1 MKTEL
6 HGRRALVTGSTAG
19 IGFAIAKGLA
29 EAGAFVVINGRA
41 AEHVNSAIGRIRDAV
56 PGAALDGAAA
66 DAATAEGAAALIAAA
81 PIIDILVNNLGIYE
95 PKPFFVLEDADW
107 ERMFATNVI
116 SGVRLSRHY
125 APQMLE
131 ASWGRI
137 VFISSESALNV
148 GPDIVHYSAS
158 KSAQLAV
165 SRGLANSLAGS
176 GVTVNAVLPGPTRS
190 EGMAQ
195 FLEER
200 ARKSGK
206 TVAEIEAEFIRKER
220 PTSLIG
226 RLIEPEEVAS
236 LVLYVASP
244 EASAITGAALRADGG
259 VVNSII

>member
-1 MKTEL
+1 MKTDL

-29 EAGAFVVINGRA
+29 EAGAFVVVNGRA
-41 AEHVNSAIGRIRDAV
+41 AEHVNSAIRRIRDAV
-56 PGAALDGAAA
+56 PSAVLDGAVA

-81 PIIDILVNNLGIYE
+81 PIIDILVNNLGIFE
-95 PKPFFVLEDADW
+95 LKPFFVLDDADW
-107 ERMFATNVI
+107 ERMFETNVV

-125 APQMLE
+125 APQMRE
-131 ASWGRI
+131 AGWGRI
-137 VFISSESALNV
+137 IFISSESALNV
-148 GPDIVHYSAS
+148 VPDIVHYSAS
-158 KSAQLAV
+158 KAAQLAV

-190 EGMAQ
+190 EGMTQ
-195 FLEER
+195 ILEER
-200 ARKSGK
+200 ARQSGD
-206 TVAEIEAEFIRKER
+206 TIGEIEAAFIRTQR
-220 PTSLIG
+220 PTSLIN

-244 EASAITGAALRADGG
+244 KASAITGAALRVDGG

>member
-137 VFISSESALNV
+137 VFISSEV
-148 GPDIVHYSAS
+148 
-158 KSAQLAV
+158 SAQ
-165 SRGLANSLAGS
+165 RR
-176 GVTVNAVLPGPTRS
+176 T
-190 EGMAQ
+190 
-195 FLEER
+195 
-200 ARKSGK
+200 
-206 TVAEIEAEFIRKER
+206 
-220 PTSLIG
+220 
-226 RLIEPEEVAS
+226 
-236 LVLYVASP
+236 
-244 EASAITGAALRADGG
+244 
-259 VVNSII
+259 

>member
-1 MKTEL
+1 M
-6 HGRRALVTGSTAG
+6 
-19 IGFAIAKGLA
+19 
-29 EAGAFVVINGRA
+29 
-41 AEHVNSAIGRIRDAV
+41 
-56 PGAALDGAAA
+56 
-66 DAATAEGAAALIAAA
+66 
-81 PIIDILVNNLGIYE
+81 
-95 PKPFFVLEDADW
+95 
-107 ERMFATNVI
+107 
-116 SGVRLSRHY
+116 
-125 APQMLE
+125 
-131 ASWGRI
+131 
-137 VFISSESALNV
+137 
-148 GPDIVHYSAS
+148 
-158 KSAQLAV
+158 

>member
-1 MKTEL
+1 MKTDL

-19 IGFAIAKGLA
+19 IGFAIAKALA

-41 AEHVNSAIGRIRDAV
+41 AEHVNSAIRRIRDAV

-66 DAATAEGAAALIAAA
+66 DAATPEGAEALIAQA
-81 PIIDILVNNLGIYE
+81 PTLDILVNNLGIYE

-107 ERMFATNVI
+107 ERMFETNVI
-116 SGVRLSRHY
+116 SGVRLSRYY
-125 APQMLE
+125 APQMRE
-131 ASWGRI
+131 AGWGRI
-137 VFISSESALNV
+137 IFISSESALNV
-148 GPDIVHYSAS
+148 VPDIVHYSAS
-158 KSAQLAV
+158 KAAQLVV
-165 SRGLANSLAGS
+165 SRGLANALAGS

-200 ARKSGK
+200 ARQSGK

-220 PTSLIG
+220 PTSLIN

-244 EASAITGAALRADGG
+244 EASAVTGASLRVDGG